1 METNA
6 KNTNLVIV
14 NVNENQE
21 KKPRKCRSE
30 DRKEIMRTSKVLKT
44 GTFWETSGQ
53 RRKISEEEKQE

>member
-6 KNTNLVIV
+6 KDENTNLVIV

-21 KKPRKCRSE
+21 KKMRKCRSE

-44 GTFWETSGQ
+44 GTFWEGTKT
-53 RRKISEEEKQE
+53 KISEEEKQE